1 MKKEETMLSVRGI
14 YENGQ
19 IKLLETIPYK
29 KRRINVIVTILE
41 EPAEP
46 ETETRSININAFDDL
61 VGIISERED
70 GSEAHDRYL
79 SETI

>member
-1 MKKEETMLSVRGI
+1 MLSVRGI